1 MNSNQGFIDLMNP
14 AGIAAIIAGILL
26 LFGFI
31 VAGAAYVKVVQRED
45 KRKRAILREM
55 LEQEKAKNP

>member
-14 AGIAAIIAGILL
+14 AGIAAIIAGFFL

-55 LEQEKAKNP
+55 LEQEKTKNP